1 MKTQNAKIRKTINY
15 LIRAGIIILTYSFI
29 YHQVIVNHKL
39 REFSDILR
47 KALDQDNAWYF
58 AAMLLVMML
67 LNWSLESLKWKVLI
81 DKIERISFFR
91 SLKAVFAGVSVSM
104 FTPNRTGEYLGRVF
118 ILKSGNP
125 VEGIFATLIGSFSQI
140 IVTFSVGLMSLL
152 SFVDHYLRE
161 PYRIGE
167 YFFNSLIFI
176 VPCLVFVIILA
187 YFKIGILSDLL
198 NRFIPGK
205 WERVKQFTSIFSK
218 YTSKE
223 LSGVLLLSLAR
234 FAIFSTQFYLLLRIF
249 GAGIP
254 VAEAY
259 ILIPVIYLIMALV
272 PSVAL
277 AELGIRGSVSL
288 FVIGLFYDKIGIPG
302 SETEMIILAASSV
315 LWLINL
321 AVPAVL
327 GTFFVFSLKFFRK

>member
-15 LIRAGIIILTYSFI
+15 LIRAGIILLTYSFI
-29 YHQVIVNHKL
+29 YHQVFINHKL
-39 REFSDILR
+39 KEFSDMIR
-47 KALDQDNAWYF
+47 KTMESDNAWYF
-58 AAMLLVMML
+58 AALLLAMML

-118 ILKSGNP
+118 ILKQGSP
-125 VEGIFATLIGSFSQI
+125 VEGIFATLVGSFSQI
-140 IVTFSVGLMSLL
+140 IVTFSIGLMSLL

-167 YFFNSLIFI
+167 YLFTSLIFI

-187 YFKIGILSDLL
+187 YFKIGVLTDLL

-205 WERVKQFTSIFSK
+205 WERVKQFAGIFSK
-218 YTSKE
+218 YTGKE

-272 PSVAL
+272 PSIAL

-288 FVIGLFYDKIGIPG
+288 FVIGLYYDKIGRAG
-302 SETEMIILAASSV
+302 SETEMIILAASSM

-321 AVPAVL
+321 AIPAIL